1 MHSECPSCLKL
12 VHIRASTQKKGYYA
26 TKKTEIAKHLLQG
39 QSFGQIAALTFIDFH
54 GDVTFIW
61 APDVAPGVPR
71 LRQFVAVEYFLIG
84 EAPEPPLIVVTPHV
98 GVVQHAQEVERR
110 PFFPTT
116 VTLNLF
122 HTEIEFNLYD
132 LNVLW
137 RKIIAM

>member
-1 MHSECPSCLKL
+1 MYSECPSYLVLQVNQKL
-12 VHIRASTQKKGYYA
+12 VHFRASPRKKRVLRNQ
-26 TKKTEIAKHLLQG
+26 KTEIAKHLVQG
-39 QSFGQIAALTFIDFH
+39 QSFGQIAARTFIDFH

-122 HTEIEFNLYD
+122 HTGIVEFNLYYCA
-132 LNVLW
+132 L
-137 RKIIAM
+137 A